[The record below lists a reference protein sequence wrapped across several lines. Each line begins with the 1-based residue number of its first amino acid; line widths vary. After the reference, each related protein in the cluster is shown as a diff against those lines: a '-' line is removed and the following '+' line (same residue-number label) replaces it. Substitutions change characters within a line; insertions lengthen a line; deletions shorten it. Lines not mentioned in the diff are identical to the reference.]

1 MKSIIL
7 TIIITLGCYSIM
19 IAQFSDE
26 NTELINQYFQLNVL
40 STEVTE
46 PINEISNYNSGSFVE
61 VVQTGI
67 ENNIRINSLQNGDE
81 QIVNQKGNK
90 NNYEYY
96 NYYSQENSAMQ
107 VNQNG
112 TANSVQV
119 FGENSLMKDAVIN
132 QKSDFNTIVVRNY
145 SN

>member
-7 TIIITLGCYSIM
+7 TIIFTLGSYSIM
-19 IAQFSDE
+19 TAQFSDE

-40 STEVTE
+40 RTEVTE
-46 PINEISNYNSGSFVE
+46 PINEISNYHSGSFAE
-61 VVQTGI
+61 IVQTGI

-96 NYYSQENSAMQ
+96 NYYSHENSAMQ
-107 VNQNG
+107 INQDG
-112 TANSVQV
+112 TSNSVQV

-132 QKSDFNTIVVRNY
+132 QKSDFNSIVIRNY